1 MGTIASVLQWHCKSC
16 SLINPTEKIECIRCG
31 YQRQNNINK
40 EDDITDSFSDRFGG
54 STNCTVIRRPKS
66 IIAYQRN
73 PVKSQTETRDCSALV
88 KNTIY
93 NSLLLLHRA
102 TSFKIPRRC
111 SKPLRRYASIPLLIY
126 TYTCK
131 NCQLLVNSCTLVCV
145 VCNSEQDKMNVAHS
159 PCKSCLTSKD
169 FLTPIEHP
177 QSFTNANIILRNSDR
192 NIPETVGSCSCQQS
206 QNKTNFVSLSNIK
219 SFSCATAQQLH
230 YNARMDGNKTN
241 NLRTTSSGISYNGDL
256 QDTILVPFKSKNY
269 SWNRKNVPPGLTWT
283 CKRCTLLNSVSS
295 VFCEACESPFQQ
307 DLNSNISPSVL
318 IKVDN
323 WADNEALKQ
332 PNQPTMQP
340 KPSYRRSFSEFPRE
354 KTSINTNRYSLG
366 SEFLESATFSK
377 SSTSMTDIHF
387 MQDGETSSDRN
398 ALASK
403 SSGNIASNDVTNCKT
418 IFTYIGISE
427 PEANIKKQHI
437 YENQTIINTQ
447 ENTKFNLQ
455 KHEEILQALK
465 DSPFN
470 LNVKERR
477 WTCRQC
483 SYAYNALTSNNCE
496 ICNSQRTQPCTI
508 TVTDDTSSTSGLVSL
523 SHKWEKSG
531 PMQVPIATLDQ
542 ELEDNSQ
549 PLLGYDIIEDQNW
562 TCKKCTLVNSGYS
575 LTCEACCGS
584 KLRSLS
590 VTNDMTLRKGEFWS
604 CPKCTLKNT
613 LSTATCT
620 ACKTAKN
627 LLERPTSSRSPSPRH
642 GTKRHGSNA
651 VYAKINYDQKISHR
665 KKENLKTNV
674 DHSASN
680 ASGDSSNHLKPWQCL
695 ICTFE
700 NSRSQVICDMCLN
713 MRGSISDTPPE
724 QPIRLTQE
732 ELANKHW
739 NYIVRYCKLKK
750 QIYVDET
757 FPPAASSLYYSP
769 QDNKDIHLIKW
780 KRLREINVEECDKHL
795 AWAVFR
801 KPLPSD
807 ISQGVLGNCW
817 LLSALAVLAEREELI
832 RAVLIT
838 RQLCPQGVY
847 QVRLCK
853 DGHWTTVLIDDFFP
867 CDRKGHLFYSQAKR
881 KQLWVPLIEKAVA
894 KIHGCFEALVSGRA
908 IEGLATLT
916 GAPCE
921 SIPLQPSSLPAPAE
935 DELDTDLIWA
945 QLLSSRQALFLMGAS
960 CGGGNMKVDEVEY
973 QRRGLRPRHAYSLL
987 DVRNVAEHRLLQL
1000 RNPWGHYVWTGDWSD
1015 DSSKWTAELRHQ
1027 LMPDGAQD
1035 GTFWISFNDVL
1046 KYFDCIDICKARS
1059 GWNEIRLFGT
1069 LPPLASQQH
1078 LSCILLTIMEPTE
1091 VDFTLFQEGQ
1101 RKSEKSQRSQLDLC
1115 VVLFK
1120 TRSNA
1125 PNIGALVEHSKRQV
1139 RGFVGCNKMLEPAE
1153 YVLVPLAFNH
1163 WHTGLEDADAYPRYV
1178 LAIHS
1183 SKKLLAEQVTPP
1195 SQILA
1200 DAIISLTLARGQRH
1214 EGREGMTA
1222 YYLTKGWAG
1231 LVVMVE
1237 NRHENKWIHVKC
1249 DCQESYNVVST
1260 RGTLKTVDSVPPL
1273 HRQVIIVLTQLE
1285 GSGGFSIAHRLTH
1298 RLANSP
1304 GLYDWGEP
1312 GASHCPELD
1321 YQTDGLHSPRLMT

>member
-1 MGTIASVLQWHCKSC
+1 MTFHC
-16 SLINPTEKIECIRCG
+16 
-31 YQRQNNINK
+31 
-40 EDDITDSFSDRFGG
+40 
-54 STNCTVIRRPKS
+54 
-66 IIAYQRN
+66 
-73 PVKSQTETRDCSALV
+73 SQTDTRDCSTLA
-88 KNTIY
+88 KNTLY
-93 NSLLLLHRA
+93 NTLLLYHRT
-102 TSFKIPRRC
+102 TSLKLSPHSHR
-111 SKPLRRYASIPLLIY
+111 PLRRYHSIPLVIY

-131 NCQLLVNSCTLVCV
+131 HCRFIGKSCSLLCLA
-145 VCNSEQDKMNVAHS
+145 CNTAEDKMNVAHS
-159 PCKSCLTSKD
+159 PCKNCLTKD
-169 FLTPIEHP
+169 YLTPIELP
-177 QSFTNANIILRNSDR
+177 QTYTNRNVQENFQTCNCHQQTRANFL
-192 NIPETVGSCSCQQS
+192 
-206 QNKTNFVSLSNIK
+206 SLSNIK
-219 SFSCATAQQLH
+219 SFSCATAQQV
-230 YNARMDGNKTN
+230 NCDSTMDCNKTN
-241 NLRTTSSGISYNGDL
+241 NLRTTPSGISCNGDS
-256 QDTILVPFKSKNY
+256 QDEILLPYKSKNY
-269 SWNRKNVPPGLTWT
+269 SWNRKNLPAGLTWT

-295 VFCEACESPFQQ
+295 VFCEACESPFQP

-323 WADNEALKQ
+323 WTDNETLRQ
-332 PNQPTMQP
+332 PNQVVMQH
-340 KPSYRRSFSEFPRE
+340 KPGYRRSFSEFPRQ
-354 KTSINTNRYSLG
+354 KSSAPNANRHSLG
-366 SEFLESATFSK
+366 SEFLETTTFPK
-377 SSTSMTDIHF
+377 CSTSMTDI
-387 MQDGETSSDRN
+387 QSSQVATGTTNRN
-398 ALASK
+398 SLSSK
-403 SSGNIASNDVTNCKT
+403 STGNIASNDVTNCET
-418 IFTYIGISE
+418 IFTYIGITE
-427 PEANIKKQHI
+427 PEIKTKKQHI
-437 YENQTIINTQ
+437 YENQTIINSQ
-447 ENTKFNLQ
+447 NKSQFDVKN
-455 KHEEILQALK
+455 HDDILKALK
-465 DSPFN
+465 ESPFN

-483 SYAYNALTSNNCE
+483 SYAYNALSANNCE
-496 ICNSQRTQPCTI
+496 ICSSPRTQPCTI
-508 TVTDDTSSTSGLVSL
+508 TVTDDTSSSASVPL
-523 SHKWEKSG
+523 SHKWDISVTG
-531 PMQVPIATLDQ
+531 PVPIATFDQ
-542 ELEDNSQ
+542 ELEDTLQ
-549 PLLGYDIIEDQNW
+549 PLSDCEVEDQNW

-575 LTCEACCGS
+575 LTCDACCGS

-604 CPKCTLKNT
+604 CSKCTLKNA
-613 LSTATCT
+613 LSISACT
-620 ACKTAKN
+620 ACKTTKI

-642 GTKRHGSNA
+642 ATKKESSNV
-651 VYAKINYDQKISHR
+651 VYAKINYEQKIVHR
-665 KKENLKTNV
+665 KKEPSLNLMTNI

-680 ASGDSSNHLKPWQCL
+680 SNGDSTSNHFKPWQCL
-695 ICTFE
+695 TCTFE
-700 NSRSQVICDMCLN
+700 NARSQLICDMCLH
-713 MRGSISDTPPE
+713 MRTSLSDTPPE
-724 QPIRLTQE
+724 PPLRLTQE
-732 ELANKHW
+732 ELASKHW

-757 FPPAASSLYYSP
+757 FPPALSSLYYSP
-769 QDNKDIHLIKW
+769 QDNKDVHSIKW
-780 KRLREINVEECDKHL
+780 KRLRDINVDECDKHL
-795 AWAVFR
+795 PWAVFR

-807 ISQGVLGNCW
+807 ILQGVLGNCW

-853 DGHWTTVLIDDFFP
+853 DGHWITVLIDDFFP

-921 SIPLQPSSLPAPAE
+921 SIPLQPSSIPAPAE

-960 CGGGNMKVDEVEY
+960 CGGGNMKIDEPEY
-973 QRRGLRPRHAYSLL
+973 QSRGLRPRHAYSLL
-987 DVRNVAEHRLLQL
+987 DVRNVGEHRLLQL
-1000 RNPWGHYVWTGDWSD
+1000 RNPWGEFTCCKKKGKRYYKSGHYVWTGDWSD
-1015 DSSKWTAELRHQ
+1015 DSDKWTPELRNA
-1027 LMPDGAQD
+1027 LMPQAAQD
-1035 GTFWISFNDVL
+1035 GTFWISFSDVL

-1059 GWNEIRLFGT
+1059 GWNEIRLAGT

-1078 LSCILLTIMEPTE
+1078 LSCILLTILEPTE

-1120 TRSNA
+1120 ARSNA

-1163 WHTGLEDADAYPRYV
+1163 WHTGLEDTEAYPSDQRLILYRYV
-1178 LAIHS
+1178 LAVHS
-1183 SKKLLAEQVTPP
+1183 SKKLLAEQVIPP
-1195 SQILA
+1195 THILA

-1312 GASHCPELD
+1312 TASHCPELD